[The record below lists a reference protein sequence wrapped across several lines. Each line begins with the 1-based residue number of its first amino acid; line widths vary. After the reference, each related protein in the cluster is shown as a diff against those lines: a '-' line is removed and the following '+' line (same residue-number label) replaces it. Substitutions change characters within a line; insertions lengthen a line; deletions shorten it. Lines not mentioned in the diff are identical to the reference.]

1 MGSLSHAQSVT
12 PDQDLPAST
21 PDADQHQQPYG
32 NAAAGAGLG
41 GGAPPPDDRPPLW
54 FARTGGGE
62 VTVCPFDAEDQDASI
77 PGVELILGQE
87 PRYPFFEAALRP
99 KGLRAEH
106 QALLREFG
114 VDPTGIDAATAA
126 RLAQALDEVQ
136 DLQACVDGVEGACAD
151 LGGGEHDHSLTLPI
165 EGEQTETW
173 STATAE
179 RGVTLTVVTAPD
191 GSVRRSL
198 RYTDVCGGLV
208 EGSVSLNHDEATP
221 PAPSPDVAT
230 PTAEDEEGLAS
241 FFEGAFGGDLADND
255 SWSALAGQTLVGFI
269 PIAGQVAD
277 VRDTAAALKDYDD
290 GKDGAGL
297 NLLLAMISFIPGG
310 DLLKAGK
317 RTLQK
322 MAKGIVPGA
331 AESLVTKNLDEGVEA
346 VSEQGAKQATKE
358 GVEALS
364 EEVRA
369 RFVAALGEEA
379 TERILK
385 RFGAKAMAH
394 YGPEFLGSLKG
405 VTKDKTMKHLRE
417 VEAVDKKKK
426 IKGGHDDAAFRDYI
440 AREGDWEITGS
451 TPHPDNPNITQL
463 EYRPL
468 KKSKDGKLVEPKEYK
483 GSEAYQKTVI
493 RGLAEGEEEWF
504 VAMGDAF
511 DQAIRDCTIPLPVDG
526 KSEIVLMVDGLEM
539 VGYLQDGVVTTLWPV
554 LKE

>member
-12 PDQDLPAST
+12 PDQDLPAAT

-41 GGAPPPDDRPPLW
+41 GGAPPPDDQPPLW
-54 FARTGGGE
+54 FARTGGGQ
-62 VTVCPFDAEDQDASI
+62 VTVCPFDAEDQDAVI

-87 PRYPFFEAALRP
+87 ARYPFFDAALRP

-106 QALLREFG
+106 LALLRAFG
-114 VDPTGIDAATAA
+114 VDPTGLDAATAT
-126 RLAQALDEVQ
+126 RLAQALDEVE
-136 DLQACVDGVEGACAD
+136 DLQGCVAGLEGACAD
-151 LGGGEHDHSLTLPI
+151 LGDGEHAHSLTLPI

-173 STATAE
+173 ATANAE
-179 RGVTLTVVTAPD
+179 RGVTLTVTTAPD

-221 PAPSPDVAT
+221 TAPSPDVAT

-241 FFEGAFGGDLADND
+241 FFEGAIGGDLADND

-269 PIAGQVAD
+269 PIVGQLAD

-297 NLLLAMISFIPGG
+297 NLLLTMISFIPGG

-317 RTLQK
+317 RTLKK

-331 AESLVTKNLDEGVEA
+331 AEPLVTKNLDEGVEA
-346 VSEQGAKQATKE
+346 VTERGAKDATKE
-358 GVEALS
+358 GGEALG

-394 YGPEFLGSLKG
+394 YGPEFLGTLRG
-405 VTKDKTMKHLRE
+405 VTKDKTMKHLTGLQ
-417 VEAVDKKKK
+417 K
-426 IKGGHDDAAFRDYI
+426 ISAGEIVGCHDEDAFLDVLL
-440 AREGDWEITGS
+440 GQGQGVVVKQ
-451 TPHPDNPNITQL
+451 TPHPESPLVTFY
-463 EYRPL
+463 EYRLFKRGP
-468 KKSKDGKLVEPKEYK
+468 DGKVIEPKTPQERAPK
-483 GSEAYQKTVI
+483 PKSVI
-493 RGLAEGEEEWF
+493 KGLAKNEDSF
-504 VAMGDAF
+504 LADLSTAF
-511 DQAIRDCTIPLPVDG
+511 DEAVQDLSIPTDSIKVQFEMKG
-526 KSEIVLMVDGLEM
+526 LMME
-539 VGYLQDGVVTTLWPV
+539 GYLRSGVLDTVYPIL
-554 LKE
+554 LDMGE